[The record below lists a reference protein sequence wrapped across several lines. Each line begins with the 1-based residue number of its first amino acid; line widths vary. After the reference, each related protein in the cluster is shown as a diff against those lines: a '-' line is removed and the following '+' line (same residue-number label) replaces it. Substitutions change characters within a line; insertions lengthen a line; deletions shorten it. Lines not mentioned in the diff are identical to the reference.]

1 MENNLAKRWRWILP
15 LMAACWAWAGA
26 QAQPATRSALI
37 VGVSTYASPE
47 ITPLEGVP
55 FDIVSA
61 RSIARAMG
69 IPDSRITVLRD
80 GQATKAAI
88 LAAMEQLAASVTP
101 GSRVFVYFSGHGTRW
116 YEPNLKG
123 CKEGLLAYDRETLTN
138 EEIATRTRRMSEVAD
153 KVVVLFDACHS
164 DGVSTAQRG
173 RTRSVAGATMTPK
186 FFLKGKGGQDAEACS
201 RPVNLRTRSL
211 LAESTK
217 LGALQEN
224 FVQITSSRADEVS
237 FDEAGKGGLATQGVR
252 DCLLSKA
259 TDRNG
264 SGAVSIDEIQ
274 QCAQRVVEQ
283 KLKPFPDLAPHHV
296 TISGNRNIVPVAVV
310 RPQPPAVPVPPQAQT
325 TPPATVVA
333 TAPASLPTT
342 SPLPV
347 PAAPAAAVVT
357 APVASVPVPPPALTP
372 PAVVA
377 AAPPALPPAPPP
389 SPPSPVA
396 PPEPPPPPALASLA
410 TLKDIEAQRNP
421 RRKVEVTLSKPSMK
435 IGKDALELTVRS
447 SHDGHVYVVML
458 GSDSKSFYVLFPNG
472 LDAENKIKANQTLRL
487 PRSDW
492 KLMAQGPAGTNQ
504 LLVVVSDTPR
514 DLTAL
519 KQLPPT
525 SAAPFT
531 FSLNDLPGREAL
543 IDFFAGRGV
552 TGSSETFGARLL
564 TVKEA
569 L

>member
-1 MENNLAKRWRWILP
+1 
-15 LMAACWAWAGA
+15 
-26 QAQPATRSALI
+26 
-37 VGVSTYASPE
+37 
-47 ITPLEGVP
+47 
-55 FDIVSA
+55 
-61 RSIARAMG
+61 
-69 IPDSRITVLRD
+69 
-80 GQATKAAI
+80 
-88 LAAMEQLAASVTP
+88 
-101 GSRVFVYFSGHGTRW
+101 
-116 YEPNLKG
+116 
-123 CKEGLLAYDRETLTN
+123 
-138 EEIATRTRRMSEVAD
+138 
-153 KVVVLFDACHS
+153 
-164 DGVSTAQRG
+164 
-173 RTRSVAGATMTPK
+173 MTPK

-296 TISGNRNIVPVAVV
+296 TISGNRTIVPVAVV
-310 RPQPPAVPVPPQAQT
+310 RPQPPGVPVPPPAQT
-325 TPPATVVA
+325 NPMATVVA
-333 TAPASLPTT
+333 TAPVAPTST
-342 SPLPV
+342 APLPPPV
-347 PAAPAAAVVT
+347 APAQ
-357 APVASVPVPPPALTP
+357 PVKPPPAPPTA
-372 PAVVA
+372 PAVTTPVA
-377 AAPPALPPAPPP
+377 AVPAPPPAPPP
-389 SPPSPVA
+389 PVASQPAAVPLPSPPSPAA

-447 SHDGHVYVVML
+447 SHDGHVYLVML
-458 GSDSKSFYVLFPNG
+458 GSDAKSFYVLFPNG

-487 PRSDW
+487 PRPDW

-543 IDFFAGRGV
+543 VDFFAGRGV

-564 TVKEA
+564 TVKETP
-569 L
+569 